1 MKKKIRRIIMAVLLV
16 IFIGSVGVIGFVMKQ
31 YRDNDRIY
39 AQASEEFTK
48 TNEAS
53 GGGDRAEGGRF

>member
-1 MKKKIRRIIMAVLLV
+1 MAVLLV
-16 IFIGSVGVIGFVMKQ
+16 IFIGSVSVIGFVMKQ

-48 TNEAS
+48 TNEDS
-53 GGGDRAEGGRF
+53 GGETAPKVVDFDALLKVNP